1 MLTQEWKSARV
12 TEERRR
18 SHRSPISWPV
28 RLWLGENLFTPARAV
43 NISRGGICIRLSPSV
58 SLAIL
63 RLGQG
68 YRIEICPGFA
78 DDFFCL
84 AEVRYLHDHGV
95 GLAIKETLPLARR
108 GSQPALLR

>member
-1 MLTQEWKSARV
+1 MLTPDR
-12 TEERRR
+12 TRPCGIEERRL
-18 SHRSPISWPV
+18 SHRSPVTWPV
-28 RLWLGENLFTPARAV
+28 RLWLGDNLFTPARAV

-58 SLAIL
+58 SMALL

-78 DDFFCL
+78 DDFLCL

-95 GLAIKETLPLARR
+95 GLSIKETLPIAR
-108 GSQPALLR
+108 GASQPRPRR